1 LDRATVFQQTQ
12 KQRFSGDNIHG
23 RNVHLLTLQV
33 PGSHHRITRSTKM
46 QNSQTNDQGK
56 YMADGSSSNLM
67 YLVAGCGIG
76 ATLAL
81 LFAPKSGRELR
92 TDISAITRQGYDE
105 TVDLAHELK
114 ERSAEL
120 YQSVKESADRVY
132 DVAATRL
139 RLAETAIENSSGGP
153 DQLVNGE
160 IGRTGRRTR
169 KPSDTPPAAY

>member
-1 LDRATVFQQTQ
+1 MHNSENDRQQTY
-12 KQRFSGDNIHG
+12 
-23 RNVHLLTLQV
+23 
-33 PGSHHRITRSTKM
+33 ST
-46 QNSQTNDQGK
+46 
-56 YMADGSSSNLM
+56 DGNTGGNLVFM
-67 YLVAGCGIG
+67 LVGCGIG

-105 TVDLAHELK
+105 TLDLAHELK

-139 RLAETAIENSSGGP
+139 HLAEKTIESAGQSA
-153 DQLVNGE
+153 QEIVNGE
-160 IGRTGRRTR
+160 IGRTGNRTSQ
-169 KPSDTPPAAY
+169 KQTNTPPNTF